1 MNDPV
6 CANTKSSNTPIS
18 VSVYTTHDNLR
29 ELEDVLQSICAG
41 VLGEPIPNPSGN
53 KEDLSMIAMAV
64 SLQAK
69 TQNCLMHAY
78 RIRELLFA

>member
-6 CANTKSSNTPIS
+6 CAHTKSSNTPIS
-18 VSVYTTHDNLR
+18 VSVCTTHDNLR
-29 ELEDVLQSICAG
+29 ELEDVLQ
-41 VLGEPIPNPSGN
+41 IPNPSGN
-53 KEDLSMIAMAV
+53 KENLSMIAMAV